1 MEQVL
6 TLAPGPSGLRPLR
19 PAELP
24 LGALVLG
31 RPAAEVA
38 ALLPRLF
45 NLCRTAQS
53 LAAQMALGLS
63 ERADMDSLKAE
74 VLRDHLFR
82 FCVTLPPLLGMATR
96 NPSGDPLDLLF
107 GSVRGL
113 PVDLGGLR
121 LWLDGGKGVAPIVS
135 AIARAFGPLEA
146 AVNLPVV
153 TYATALSIVPV
164 ENSAAAR
171 QARHPLLRSVAMRH
185 GQGPLWRV
193 LGMLADAEAA
203 VAGRLPPPSLTGG
216 VARVPAARGCY
227 ALRITQSGG
236 IVTGIDRVTPTDHLL
251 APDGA
256 LDRAL
261 AALPAKKR
269 HLAPLVTALHDPCMA
284 VRVEEARHA

>member
-1 MEQVL
+1 M
-6 TLAPGPSGLRPLR
+6 
-19 PAELP
+19 
-24 LGALVLG
+24 
-31 RPAAEVA
+31 
-38 ALLPRLF
+38 
-45 NLCRTAQS
+45 
-53 LAAQMALGLS
+53 
-63 ERADMDSLKAE
+63 
-74 VLRDHLFR
+74 
-82 FCVTLPPLLGMATR
+82 TLPPLLGMDIRT
-96 NPSGDPLDLLF
+96 PSGDPLHLLF
-107 GSVRGL
+107 GTVRGL

-121 LWLDGGKGVAPIVS
+121 LWLDAGEGAAPVVS
-135 AIARAFGPLEA
+135 AIARAFAPMEA

-153 TYATALSIVPV
+153 TQTTALSIVPV

-171 QARHPLLRSVAMRH
+171 QAQHPLLRSVATRH
-185 GQGPLWRV
+185 GRGPLWRV

-203 VAGRLPPPSLTGG
+203 VAGRLPPPSLAEG
-216 VARVPAARGCY
+216 VARVPAARGSY

-256 LDRAL
+256 LVRAL